1 MLGTWVSQLISNY
14 SSRFLFNILSIF
26 PGSLTVLVVVD
37 GLRIDSVLNIP
48 PVFFPSFNSSAGVFC
63 LGEGATMNAAN
74 ICPLQSGLNGLL
86 NYPL

>member
-1 MLGTWVSQLISNY
+1 
-14 SSRFLFNILSIF
+14 
-26 PGSLTVLVVVD
+26 VVVD

-63 LGEGATMNAAN
+63 VGEGATMNAAN
-74 ICPLQSGLNGLL
+74 ICPLQSGMNGLL